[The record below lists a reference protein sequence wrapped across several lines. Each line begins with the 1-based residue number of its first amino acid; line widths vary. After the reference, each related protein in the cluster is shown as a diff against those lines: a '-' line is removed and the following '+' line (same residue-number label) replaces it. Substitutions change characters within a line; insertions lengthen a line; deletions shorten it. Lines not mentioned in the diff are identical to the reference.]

1 MPRNPVHLAHKLL
14 LCLAVVFA
22 LAAPPLRS
30 FGQTPPDVTPGGDA
44 VLADLRGRDLAQAD
58 LAGADLALANLTDAN
73 LTRADLTG
81 ARLEAAT
88 LTGADLTGAVLTGA
102 NLALADLRDATLRD
116 ADLRNAVLTTADLRR
131 ADLRDADLSG
141 AVLDNANLEAAQLDG
156 IILTGASSDA
166 HTVWP
171 PGFDPTAQA
180 SPTGASVTPG
190 LRLEMSL
197 SPPVLPLYNRVAAPS
212 DIARVDHPR
221 DIALLADVITGQ
233 RMAVFKSAA
242 LAAQLAPRIADR
254 VDIIGYNI
262 EHGPLNPLDEQA
274 DPVAAAGELRRVLDT
289 LGLKLAIG
297 PDHDFALSHG
307 VALAPLADQFVLQ
320 IQRVQEQPGVAADF
334 VDGMTTA
341 LRAANPDLEISV
353 QVRTD
358 GDPAQ
363 VAALVDTLA
372 DEIDG
377 VAILTRP
384 DGVDEAERMVAA
396 IRPEAAT
403 NPPDETAPVADT
415 TPPRWGALFLGLGLE
430 LFLLLALMAAII
442 FIGASVALTRQRR

>member
-1 MPRNPVHLAHKLL
+1 MESPDPRRQ
-14 LCLAVVFA
+14 
-22 LAAPPLRS
+22 RS
-30 FGQTPPDVTPGGDA
+30 
-44 VLADLRGRDLAQAD
+44 
-58 LAGADLALANLTDAN
+58 
-73 LTRADLTG
+73 RA
-81 ARLEAAT
+81 
-88 LTGADLTGAVLTGA
+88 
-102 NLALADLRDATLRD
+102 
-116 ADLRNAVLTTADLRR
+116 
-131 ADLRDADLSG
+131 
-141 AVLDNANLEAAQLDG
+141 
-156 IILTGASSDA
+156 
-166 HTVWP
+166 
-171 PGFDPTAQA
+171 
-180 SPTGASVTPG
+180 
-190 LRLEMSL
+190 
-197 SPPVLPLYNRVAAPS
+197 
-212 DIARVDHPR
+212 
-221 DIALLADVITGQ
+221 ALLAAFFDQVLRLRYDQISIAG
-233 RMAVFKSAA
+233 
-242 LAAQLAPRIADR
+242 LIAQA
-254 VDIIGYNI
+254 
-262 EHGPLNPLDEQA
+262 
-274 DPVAAAGELRRVLDT
+274 
-289 LGLKLAIG
+289 
-297 PDHDFALSHG
+297 G
-307 VALAPLADQFVLQ
+307 VARSTFYEHFDSKDSLLAESLQFPLAPLADQFVLQ

-442 FIGASVALTRQRR
+442 FIGASVAVTRQRR